1 MALSETER
9 QRSSLRAIRH
19 EIEDLE
25 HRQSQLIRQLSSLD
39 TDLQLKR
46 IAEHNLLRRYRQEAV
61 TNFVRFLR

>member
-39 TDLQLKR
+39 TNLQLKR